1 MANKHHNMPH
11 FQKRRSLPP
20 EPHAACCP
28 LINGG
33 FSTNGPRHATYGQRH
48 PTATDRPSIALS
60 NFSPKFVNSS
70 TVPLQ
75 FLLPHASIPRRSPP
89 QPPSTT
95 QVCSFLAAT
104 LISNNISSSVKVSQ
118 EWSGERIPRSHRQ
131 VFARSLASPAG
142 PDLGGAKDTT
152 LFITLAR
159 GEGRRRGLFFC
170 NFVSAAGN
178 WNKGRINDSGVE
190 CG

>member
-11 FQKRRSLPP
+11 FQKRRPLPP
-20 EPHAACCP
+20 EPHAACCL

-48 PTATDRPSIALS
+48 PTTATDRPSIALS

-75 FLLPHASIPRRSPP
+75 FLPRFLAAEHNTSPLI
-89 QPPSTT
+89 SGTGA
-95 QVCSFLAAT
+95 AAT

-118 EWSGERIPRSHRQ
+118 AGVERGAPAATVR
-131 VFARSLASPAG
+131 FSPG
-142 PDLGGAKDTT
+142 LDFGGAKDTT
-152 LFITLAR
+152 LFITSAR
-159 GEGRRRGLFFC
+159 GDFFC
-170 NFVSAAGN
+170 NFVSGAGN